1 MVLTFN
7 LEYFWT
13 VWPQLLEAVPFTLYF
28 IVMSS
33 LVSLL
38 AGIIVA
44 LIRIPRLPV
53 LYQLTEVWMSFV
65 RSMPF
70 VLLLFLSYFLLPL
83 PLQTLGVDT
92 NAIPKEV
99 YVYVAM
105 VIHYG
110 PIIAEVIRPAYEAVP
125 RGQTEAAIAFGLSA
139 WHRVTRILLP
149 QALPI
154 MLPGMVNQL
163 IEIIKDTSLMYMI
176 GLMDLMGRANLLIHL
191 RMGEGKL
198 ECYIAVAI
206 IYWILISALEL
217 LAARLDEHSQKFLR
231 SRAA

>member
-33 LVSLL
+33 VVSLL

-44 LIRIPRLPV
+44 LIHIPRLPV

-70 VLLLFLSYFLLPL
+70 VLLIFLSYFLLPL

-105 VIHYG
+105 IIHYG

-217 LAARLDEHSQKFLR
+217 LAARLDERSQKFLR
-231 SRAA
+231 RRAA

>member
-33 LVSLL
+33 VVSLL

-105 VIHYG
+105 IIHYG

-231 SRAA
+231 RRAA

>member
-33 LVSLL
+33 VVSLL

-44 LIRIPRLPV
+44 LIHIPRLPV

-70 VLLLFLSYFLLPL
+70 VLLIFLSYFLLPL

-105 VIHYG
+105 IIHYG

-139 WHRVTRILLP
+139 LHRVTRILLP

-231 SRAA
+231 RRAA

>member
-33 LVSLL
+33 VVSLL
-38 AGIIVA
+38 AGILVA

-83 PLQTLGVDT
+83 PLQTLGIDT

-105 VIHYG
+105 IIHYG

-125 RGQTEAAIAFGLSA
+125 RGQTEAAIAFDLSA

-217 LAARLDEHSQKFLR
+217 LAARLDERSQKFLR
-231 SRAA
+231 RRAA

>member
-33 LVSLL
+33 VVSLL
-38 AGIIVA
+38 AGILVA

-53 LYQLTEVWMSFV
+53 LYQLTELWMSFV

-83 PLQTLGVDT
+83 PLQTLGIDT

-105 VIHYG
+105 IIHYG

-217 LAARLDEHSQKFLR
+217 LAARLDERSQKFLR
-231 SRAA
+231 RRAA

>member
-1 MVLTFN
+1 MVPTFN

-105 VIHYG
+105 IIHYG

-231 SRAA
+231 RRAA

>member
-33 LVSLL
+33 VVSLL
-38 AGIIVA
+38 AGILVA

-83 PLQTLGVDT
+83 PLQTLGIDT

-105 VIHYG
+105 IIHYG

-163 IEIIKDTSLMYMI
+163 IEIIKDTSLMCMI

-217 LAARLDEHSQKFLR
+217 LAARLDERSQKFLR
-231 SRAA
+231 RRAA

>member
-1 MVLTFN
+1 M
-7 LEYFWT
+7 
-13 VWPQLLEAVPFTLYF
+13 
-28 IVMSS
+28 
-33 LVSLL
+33 
-38 AGIIVA
+38 
-44 LIRIPRLPV
+44 
-53 LYQLTEVWMSFV
+53 
-65 RSMPF
+65 
-70 VLLLFLSYFLLPL
+70 
-83 PLQTLGVDT
+83 
-92 NAIPKEV
+92 
-99 YVYVAM
+99 
-105 VIHYG
+105 
-110 PIIAEVIRPAYEAVP
+110 P
-125 RGQTEAAIAFGLSA
+125 RGHTEAAIAFGLST

-217 LAARLDEHSQKFLR
+217 LAARLDERSQKFLR
-231 SRAA
+231 RRAA

>member
-33 LVSLL
+33 VVSLM
-38 AGIIVA
+38 AGILVA

-105 VIHYG
+105 IIHYG

-217 LAARLDEHSQKFLR
+217 LAARLDERSQKFLR
-231 SRAA
+231 RRAA

>member
-83 PLQTLGVDT
+83 PLRTLGVDT
-92 NAIPKEV
+92 NVIPKEV

-105 VIHYG
+105 IIHYG

-231 SRAA
+231 RRAA

>member
-13 VWPQLLEAVPFTLYF
+13 IWPQLLEAVPFTLYF

>member
-38 AGIIVA
+38 AGVIVA

-105 VIHYG
+105 IIHYG

-139 WHRVTRILLP
+139 WHRLTRILLP

-231 SRAA
+231 RRAA

>member
-33 LVSLL
+33 VVSLL

-105 VIHYG
+105 IIHYG

-206 IYWILISALEL
+206 IYWTLISALEL

-231 SRAA
+231 RRAA

>member
-33 LVSLL
+33 VVSLL
-38 AGIIVA
+38 AGILVA

-105 VIHYG
+105 IIHYG
-110 PIIAEVIRPAYEAVP
+110 PIIAEIIRPAYEAVP

-217 LAARLDEHSQKFLR
+217 LAARLDERSQKFLR
-231 SRAA
+231 RRAA

>member
-13 VWPQLLEAVPFTLYF
+13 VWPQLLEAVPFTLFF

-105 VIHYG
+105 IIHYG

-231 SRAA
+231 RRAA

>member
-33 LVSLL
+33 VVSLL
-38 AGIIVA
+38 AGILVA
-44 LIRIPRLPV
+44 LIRITRLPV

-83 PLQTLGVDT
+83 QTLGVDT

-105 VIHYG
+105 IIHYG

-231 SRAA
+231 RRAA

>member
-33 LVSLL
+33 VVSLL
-38 AGIIVA
+38 AGILVA

-70 VLLLFLSYFLLPL
+70 VLLLFLSYFLLLL

-105 VIHYG
+105 IIHYG

-217 LAARLDEHSQKFLR
+217 LAARLDERSQKFLR
-231 SRAA
+231 RRAA

>member
-33 LVSLL
+33 VVSLL
-38 AGIIVA
+38 AGILVA

-92 NAIPKEV
+92 NAIQKEV

-105 VIHYG
+105 IIHYG

-125 RGQTEAAIAFGLSA
+125 RGQTEAAIAFGLST

-217 LAARLDEHSQKFLR
+217 LAARLDERSQKFLR
-231 SRAA
+231 RRAA

>member
-7 LEYFWT
+7 FEYFLT
-13 VWPQLLEAVPFTLYF
+13 VWPKLLEAVPFTLYF

-33 LVSLL
+33 IVSLV
-38 AGIIVA
+38 AGVLVA

-83 PLQTLGVDT
+83 PLQALGVDT
-92 NAIPKEV
+92 NDIPKEV

-125 RGQTEAAIAFGLSA
+125 RGQTEAAIAFGLST
-139 WHRVTRILLP
+139 WHRVTHIILP

-154 MLPGMVNQL
+154 MLPGMVNQV

-191 RMGEGKL
+191 RLGEGKL

-206 IYWILISALEL
+206 IYWILISALEFV
-217 LAARLDEHSQKFLR
+217 AARLDKRSQKFLR
-231 SRAA
+231 RQAA

>member
-33 LVSLL
+33 VVSLL
-38 AGIIVA
+38 AGILVA

-105 VIHYG
+105 IVHYG

-231 SRAA
+231 RRAA

>member
-33 LVSLL
+33 VVSLL
-38 AGIIVA
+38 AGILVA

-105 VIHYG
+105 IIHYG

-154 MLPGMVNQL
+154 MLPGMLNQL

-231 SRAA
+231 RRAA

>member
-38 AGIIVA
+38 AGVIVA

-83 PLQTLGVDT
+83 PLRTLGVDT

-105 VIHYG
+105 IIHYG

-231 SRAA
+231 RRAA

>member
-83 PLQTLGVDT
+83 PLRTLGVDT

-105 VIHYG
+105 IIHYG

-231 SRAA
+231 RRAA

>member
-33 LVSLL
+33 VVSLL
-38 AGIIVA
+38 AGILVA

-92 NAIPKEV
+92 NVIPKEV

-105 VIHYG
+105 IIHYG
-110 PIIAEVIRPAYEAVP
+110 QIIAEVIRPAYEAVP
-125 RGQTEAAIAFGLSA
+125 RGQTEAAIAFGLST

-231 SRAA
+231 RRAA

>member
-33 LVSLL
+33 VVSLL
-38 AGIIVA
+38 AGIFVA

-105 VIHYG
+105 IIHYG

-125 RGQTEAAIAFGLSA
+125 RGQTEAAIAFGLST

-231 SRAA
+231 RRAA

>member
-13 VWPQLLEAVPFTLYF
+13 VWPQLLEAVPFTIYF

-33 LVSLL
+33 VVSLL
-38 AGIIVA
+38 AGILVA

-83 PLQTLGVDT
+83 PLQTLGIDT

-105 VIHYG
+105 IIHYG

-217 LAARLDEHSQKFLR
+217 LAARLDERSQKFLR
-231 SRAA
+231 RRAA

>member
-33 LVSLL
+33 VVSLL
-38 AGIIVA
+38 AGILVA

-70 VLLLFLSYFLLPL
+70 VLLLFLSYFMLPL

-105 VIHYG
+105 IIHYG
-110 PIIAEVIRPAYEAVP
+110 PIIAEGIRPAYEAVP
-125 RGQTEAAIAFGLSA
+125 RGQTEAAIAFGLST

-217 LAARLDEHSQKFLR
+217 LAARLDERSQKFLR
-231 SRAA
+231 RRAA

>member
-33 LVSLL
+33 VVSLL

-105 VIHYG
+105 IIHYG

-217 LAARLDEHSQKFLR
+217 LAARLDERSQKFLR
-231 SRAA
+231 RRAA

>member
-38 AGIIVA
+38 AGILVA

-105 VIHYG
+105 IIHYG

-217 LAARLDEHSQKFLR
+217 LAARLDERSQKFLR
-231 SRAA
+231 RRAA

>member
-33 LVSLL
+33 VVSLL
-38 AGIIVA
+38 AGILVA

-105 VIHYG
+105 IIHYG

-231 SRAA
+231 RRAA

>member
-33 LVSLL
+33 VVSLL
-38 AGIIVA
+38 AGILVA

-105 VIHYG
+105 IIHYG
-110 PIIAEVIRPAYEAVP
+110 PIIAEVIRPA
-125 RGQTEAAIAFGLSA
+125 
-139 WHRVTRILLP
+139 
-149 QALPI
+149 
-154 MLPGMVNQL
+154 
-163 IEIIKDTSLMYMI
+163 
-176 GLMDLMGRANLLIHL
+176 
-191 RMGEGKL
+191 
-198 ECYIAVAI
+198 
-206 IYWILISALEL
+206 
-217 LAARLDEHSQKFLR
+217 
-231 SRAA
+231 

>member
-33 LVSLL
+33 VVSLL
-38 AGIIVA
+38 AGILVA

-83 PLQTLGVDT
+83 PLQTFGVDT

-105 VIHYG
+105 IIHYG

-217 LAARLDEHSQKFLR
+217 LAARLDERSQKFLR
-231 SRAA
+231 RRAA

>member
-33 LVSLL
+33 VVSLL
-38 AGIIVA
+38 AGILVA

-105 VIHYG
+105 IIHYG

-176 GLMDLMGRANLLIHL
+176 GLMDLMGRGNLLIHL

-217 LAARLDEHSQKFLR
+217 LAARLDERSQKFLR
-231 SRAA
+231 RRAA

>member
-33 LVSLL
+33 VVSLL
-38 AGIIVA
+38 AGILVA

-70 VLLLFLSYFLLPL
+70 VLLLFLSYFMLPL

-105 VIHYG
+105 IIHYG

-217 LAARLDEHSQKFLR
+217 LAARLDERSQKFLR
-231 SRAA
+231 RRAA

>member
-33 LVSLL
+33 VVSLL
-38 AGIIVA
+38 AGILVA

-70 VLLLFLSYFLLPL
+70 VLLLFLSYFMLPL

-105 VIHYG
+105 IIHYG

-231 SRAA
+231 RRAA